1 VVAKDELGQ
10 AGQHVT
16 IGAHRDGDAGVAEAF
31 ADDLGR
37 DPGRQGGRDPG
48 RQGGRRVAM
57 ADVMQANPRE
67 PGGAACCSNHLE
79 NRPGPRL
86 LVHGIWLDRSF
97 SLS

>member
-1 VVAKDELGQ
+1 MVAKDELGQ

-37 DPGRQGGRDPG
+37 DPGRQGGR
-48 RQGGRRVAM
+48 RVAM
-57 ADVMQANPRE
+57 ADVMPANPRE
-67 PGGAACCSNHLE
+67 PGGAACCPDHLE

-86 LVHGIWLDRSF
+86 LVHGIWLDRSL